1 MRLII
6 DPIAKVTLAPIMKYH
21 VKATLVNWKTHR
33 IVASPANM
41 PMRAPRAFALRSRV
55 PNRKSPSKLPE
66 GNEITVKPASRSGP
80 HFIRPKAIKTNPQ
93 VRVMRR
99 DNFKKLLES
108 SDFPHSREKSRT
120 LEAARE
126 FSEPLALD
134 MATAMMEASSR
145 PASPGGISR
154 ARNSGRTR

>member
-33 IVASPANM
+33 MVASPANM
-41 PMRAPRAFALRSRV
+41 PMRAPRALALRSSV
-55 PNRKSPSKLPE
+55 PNRKSPSKLPK
-66 GNEITVKPASRSGP
+66 GSEITVKPASRSGP

-93 VRVMRR
+93 ARVMRR

-126 FSEPLALD
+126 FSEPLAEQRRKAALRS
-134 MATAMMEASSR
+134 A
-145 PASPGGISR
+145 G
-154 ARNSGRTR
+154 TR